1 MSASLITR
9 LAALEAEVKALRTK
23 TPLEAYT
30 EGLKDATPEAIKDW
44 MRLCNEVASQ
54 YLDEAAPKGEA
65 APKVK
70 RATTNAS
77 GPAEWNVFLRATWH
91 EMAAEAGVVIE
102 EYDEA
107 DASAKESAEK
117 AFKKAAAAA
126 GVSYQSAMKEASRRK
141 AELEGSKPK
150 VKKVKET
157 PSSDLAALKAKVAA
171 AKAAKAAAPASPKAS
186 EAKAASPKAAPLPF
200 TAVTRVMTDEESQR
214 AAAAEMGWEEKVIG
228 GNTLY
233 YDPAD
238 GNCYSYPDGDN
249 QVGVFYPAEEKFVP
263 SE

>member
-1 MSASLITR
+1 MSSSLIAR
-9 LAALEAEVKALRTK
+9 LAALEAEVKALRAK

-54 YLDEAAPKGEA
+54 YLDETMPAA

-91 EMAAEAGVVIE
+91 EMAAEAGVVME

-141 AELEGSKPK
+141 ADLEGSKPK
-150 VKKVKET
+150 VKKVAAK
-157 PSSDLAALKAKVAA
+157 PSSDLAELKAKVAA
-171 AKAAKAAAPASPKAS
+171 AKAAKAAAPAPASPKA
-186 EAKAASPKAAPLPF
+186 APAAPKAAPLPF
-200 TAVTRVMTDEESQR
+200 TPVTRVMTQEESQR
-214 AAAAEMGWEEKVIG
+214 AAAAEMGWEEKEID

-238 GNCYSYPDGDN
+238 GCCYSYPDGDN